1 MSNQPYKVPPLPL
14 NCGNIF
20 AHCQFRKSVKSKLF
34 LPLSLSLNFQHL
46 HRLRRN
52 FKANDALLSKFSH
65 QTQQR
70 SFVANG
76 QQID

>member
-34 LPLSLSLNFQHL
+34 LPLSLSQLSTPSSAASQLQSKRRITVKIFTPDAAAK
-46 HRLRRN
+46 LR
-52 FKANDALLSKFSH
+52 S
-65 QTQQR
+65 
-70 SFVANG
+70 
-76 QQID
+76 